1 MTASPGAGQ
10 QAPPMDLRYV
20 GVATYGVPPTFC
32 TSSLLIRFAINTH
45 QRITHS
51 NYPVEFDLLFDTNR
65 DGTPDYIGFT
75 SEVGTFA
82 SSGQN
87 AFFVGPPAGPF
98 RAFFFTEHPTNSANT
113 IVTICGEQIGVT
125 SPGQQINVDAY
136 VYDNYF
142 TGNELSSIDGMSTV
156 IGAPRYVDSFY
167 LSPLGFGTA
176 PGGGSTSLRIFTTG
190 STATTTESGILLMF
204 SYGPS
209 GNEARAIKVR

>member
-1 MTASPGAGQ
+1 M
-10 QAPPMDLRYV
+10 
-20 GVATYGVPPTFC
+20 
-32 TSSLLIRFAINTH
+32 IRFAINTH

-65 DGTPDYIGFT
+65 DGRPDYIGFT

-87 AFFVGPPAGPF
+87 AFFVGTPAGPF
-98 RAFFFTEHPTNSANT
+98 QAFFFTEHPTNSANT

-142 TGNELSSIDGMSTV
+142 TGLDLSYIDGMSTV

-167 LSPLGFGTA
+167 LTS
-176 PGGGSTSLRIFTTG
+176 GGGTVPASGGASLQIFSTG

-204 SYGPS
+204 SYGPA